1 MSEIKYESLIPQEYS
16 KVKKEFDDQSV
27 LFILNGTNTPIIGYS
42 GEFLFKRTIQ
52 KTKLNYMSID
62 KSKYTTQEWEELTT
76 NVNVFRYNER
86 VKDMMFKFGLKRE
99 LYKNYHGSWID
110 MTAVRKNM
118 ALFLQMVPGVIDES
132 LESGEFASSAYA
144 KIGDYIFNHVE
155 DNPVL
160 KQYLVDPKDI
170 PRATFIDSNGKYWN
184 VGSGDGTLEVKETTG
199 YTFKHIKEDE
209 VIDNVHVKDDKYIVF
224 SQVLSDYE
232 TGMDASK
239 NYEDNDAHKFDDLK
253 LTFTHSDKTTP
264 FTDLDNLMI
273 MVNGL
278 VVDYR
283 RDPNYDNVIYLPNV
297 VRLSTLQLVG
307 LKRGYGPD
315 SHLEYVDVG
324 DKKCINYEFDN
335 ERCKYSMKFD
345 IEIRKWDNVKLSHFI
360 SPINIK
366 KILKTE
372 TYSMNTFW
380 LPYKLLFSNKINRNK
395 TLLICGGEIVP
406 QSEWD
411 IDPKNPNTIRLLYN
425 DFEFEQ
431 LMNEMTTKMRTYLTQ
446 IIEHEIANEP
456 KLEDY
461 ILDMSSEEK
470 INEGFQKYVA
480 AMNEFIANETGG
492 LYDKH
497 YALSAITS
505 VANQFSNKSYSII
518 TVSTIEDASY
528 DVEFFENR
536 DEIIVD
542 KPRINELMNLNWSID
557 DILIINGMAH
567 RLINV
572 YDSNFK
578 VPLTS
583 WLPYQDKVFEHSDA
597 YKLQVIKIA
606 K

>member
-76 NVNVFRYNER
+76 NVNIFRYYER
-86 VKDMMFKFGLKRE
+86 VKDMIFKFGLKRE

-184 VGSGDGTLEVKETTG
+184 VGPGDGTLEVKETTG

-209 VIDNVHVKDDKYIVF
+209 IIDNVHVKDDKYIVF

-232 TGMDASK
+232 TGIDASK
-239 NYEDNDAHKFDDLK
+239 SYEDNDAHKFDDLK

-431 LMNEMTTKMRTYLTQ
+431 LMNEMTTKMRTYLAQ

>member
-76 NVNVFRYNER
+76 NVNVFRYYER

-184 VGSGDGTLEVKETTG
+184 VGPGDGTLEVKETTG

-572 YDSNFK
+572 YDFNFK

>member
-76 NVNVFRYNER
+76 NVNIFRYYER
-86 VKDMMFKFGLKRE
+86 VKDMIFKFGLKRE

-144 KIGDYIFNHVE
+144 KIGDCIFNHVE

-184 VGSGDGTLEVKETTG
+184 VGPGDGTLEVKETSG

-209 VIDNVHVKDDKYIVF
+209 VIDNVHIKDDKYIVF

-431 LMNEMTTKMRTYLTQ
+431 LMNEMTTKMRIYLTQ

>member
-76 NVNVFRYNER
+76 NVNIFRYYER
-86 VKDMMFKFGLKRE
+86 VKDMIFKFGLKRE

-184 VGSGDGTLEVKETTG
+184 VGPGDGTLEVKETSG
-199 YTFKHIKEDE
+199 YIFKHIKEDE

-431 LMNEMTTKMRTYLTQ
+431 LMNEMTTKMRTYLAQ

>member
-52 KTKLNYMSID
+52 KTKLDYMSID

-76 NVNVFRYNER
+76 NVNVFRYYER
-86 VKDMMFKFGLKRE
+86 VKDMIFKFGLKKE
-99 LYKNYHGSWID
+99 LYKNYHGSWVD

-132 LESGEFASSAYA
+132 LESGEFASSAYT

-184 VGSGDGTLEVKETTG
+184 VGPGDGTLEVKETSG

-380 LPYKLLFSNKINRNK
+380 LPYKLLFSDKINRNK

-431 LMNEMTTKMRTYLTQ
+431 LMNEMTTKMRIYLTQ

>member
-1 MSEIKYESLIPQEYS
+1 MSELKYESLIPQEYS
-16 KVKKEFDDQSV
+16 KVKQEFDDQTV
-27 LFILNGTNTPIIGYS
+27 LFILNGTNMPIIGYS
-42 GEFLFKRTIQ
+42 GKFLFKRTIQ
-52 KTKLNYMSID
+52 KTKLDYISTD
-62 KSKYTTQEWEELTT
+62 KSEFTTQEWEEMTT
-76 NVNVFRYNER
+76 NTNIFRYYER
-86 VKDMMFKFGLKRE
+86 VKDMMFKYGLKRE
-99 LYKNYHGSWID
+99 LYKNYHGTWVD
-110 MTAVRKNM
+110 MSAVRKNM
-118 ALFLQMVPGVIDES
+118 ALFLQMVPGIIDES
-132 LESGEFASSAYA
+132 LESGEFETSTYV

-170 PRATFIDSNGKYWN
+170 PRATYIDSNGKYWSI
-184 VGSGDGTLEVKETTG
+184 GPGDGTITTEESSG

-209 VIDNVHVKDDKYIVF
+209 NIDNVHVKDDKYIVF
-224 SQVLSDYE
+224 SQVLGDYE
-232 TGMDASK
+232 TGMEASK

-253 LTFTHSDKTTP
+253 LTFTHSDKVTP

-278 VVDYR
+278 VVDYK
-283 RDPNYDNVIYLPNV
+283 RDSKYDNVIYLPNV

-307 LKRGYGPD
+307 LKRGYGPN

-335 ERCKYSMKFD
+335 EKCKYSMKFD
-345 IEIRKWDNVKLSHFI
+345 VKIRKWDNVKLSHFV
-360 SPINIK
+360 SPLNIK

-372 TYSMNTFW
+372 SYSMNTFW
-380 LPYKLLFSNKINRNK
+380 LPYKLLFSNKIDRNK
-395 TLLICGGEIVP
+395 TLLICGGEIIP
-406 QSEWD
+406 KSEWD
-411 IDPKNPNTIRLLYN
+411 IDPKNPNVIRLLYN

-431 LMNEMTTKMRTYLTQ
+431 LMNEMTTKMRIYLAQ
-446 IIEHEIANEP
+446 VIEHEIANEP
-456 KLEDY
+456 KLGDY

-470 INEGFQKYVA
+470 INEGFKNYVA

-505 VANQFSNKSYSII
+505 VAKQFSNKSYSIMTI
-518 TVSTIEDASY
+518 STIEDASY

-536 DEIIVD
+536 DEIVVD

-557 DILIINGMAH
+557 DILIINGISH
-567 RLINV
+567 NLVNV

-583 WLPYQDKVFEHSDA
+583 WLPYQDNIFEHCDA
-597 YKLQVIKIA
+597 YKLQVIKVT